1 MAGMRNARISREAAV
16 AIVAAGHHSM
26 PATFSRLRR
35 VARIQARVLTN
46 EVAKRAPERARQTT
60 YGPYVL
66 RYPSR
71 SIVGRAVAEGLTW
84 DPHLTGIVAGLPPS
98 ALVCEVG
105 SNIGASLLTMVR
117 AREDLRF
124 VCFEPSNRFLPY
136 LRANVNVN
144 ALAERVTVEPRLVGP
159 DGERWQLTSNTSTGS
174 VVAGRYDRHLLLET
188 QAMTSV
194 GLDGYFSALGTPPA
208 FLKIDTDGFDHKVL
222 ESARDLLTGAR
233 PTVFVEYT
241 PALLKRIGS
250 SPEELRELLLDCGY
264 RSADLYRGEGALLRA
279 DHPLSEPIQT
289 DSYLDVVV
297 HGAR

>member
-1 MAGMRNARISREAAV
+1 
-16 AIVAAGHHSM
+16 M
-26 PATFSRLRR
+26 PATLTRLRR
-35 VARIQARVLTN
+35 AARIQARALTN
-46 EVAKRAPERARQTT
+46 EMAKRAPERPRQAT
-60 YGPYVL
+60 YGPFGF

-84 DPHLTGIVAGLPPS
+84 DPHLTGIVARLPRR

-124 VCFEPSNRFLPY
+124 VCFEPSARFLPY
-136 LRANVNVN
+136 LRSNVDANG
-144 ALAERVTVEPRLVGP
+144 LEDRVTVEPRLVGP

-174 VVAGRYDRHLLLET
+174 VVTGRYDRHIPLDT

-194 GLDGYFSALGTPPA
+194 GLDGYFAAFGEPPA
-208 FLKIDTDGFDHKVL
+208 FVKIDTDGFDHKVL
-222 ESARDLLTGAR
+222 ESARGLLTATR

-241 PALLKRIGS
+241 PALLERIGS
-250 SPEELRELLLDCGY
+250 CPDELRTLLLDCGY
-264 RSADLYRGEGALLRA
+264 RTVDLYRGEGELLRA
-279 DHPLSEPIQT
+279 DHPLSDPIET
-289 DSYLDVVV
+289 DSYLDLVL